1 MAKEKSLYNLTWEKK
16 NYENGEKREF
26 SDEYGL
32 IGSGE
37 LKGDVLEFNFNNFT
51 VLNHKRRSVSVI
63 HKMLEAPKEIGVV
76 IKIDG
81 KVMYLKEKNTGVI
94 GETINYRDIEGLFVH
109 LRYADIF
116 YSDTYLKNYD
126 GKFFINYK
134 NDKLQEISIAD
145 KFHLTIDDAVIESRR
160 NSSKFYEIK
169 KVYKIEILDFVTACE
184 VYGQLIKY
192 YISRKL
198 EPKDLEILEK
208 MLRDEIKEKL
218 PEIIF
223 EDEDFKE
230 FANLNDRTPKNVFA
244 VQKLYGHIPE
254 LNFEET
260 VNMLETLDDATF
272 EFWLCGLGNKINVR
286 YFKKEI
292 KFYVEEKISF
302 EKMVELFKAI
312 ESLRKYGKISISTD
326 DRKLHLEEL
335 SEEIIFHKGRMAI
348 KDLKLL
354 GKIGKIDKKVE
365 MLINDRDRF
374 AVDGNGKIGITKNN
388 LKKYNLKDFE
398 TYIL

>member
-26 SDEYGL
+26 LDEYEL

-37 LKGDVLEFNFNNFT
+37 LKGNVLEFNFNNFT
-51 VLNHKRRSVSVI
+51 VLNHKRRSVSII
-63 HKMLEAPKEIGVV
+63 HKMLEAPKEIEVV

-94 GETINYRDIEGLFVH
+94 GETINCRDIEGLFVH

-116 YSDTYLKNYD
+116 YSDVFFKNYD

-145 KFHLTIDDAVIESRR
+145 KFHLTIDDAVIESRK

-198 EPKDLEILEK
+198 DPKDLEILEK
-208 MLRDEIKEKL
+208 MLREEIKEKL

-230 FANLNDRTPKNVFA
+230 FVNLNDRTPENVFA
-244 VQKLYGHIPE
+244 SQKLYGYVPK
-254 LNFEET
+254 LDFAET
-260 VNMLETLDDATF
+260 VNMLKKIDDATF
-272 EFWLCGLGNKINVR
+272 EFQLCELGNEIDVRYSKKGINFYVKEKIN
-286 YFKKEI
+286 
-292 KFYVEEKISF
+292 F
-302 EKMVELFKAI
+302 EKMIELFKVI
-312 ESLRKYGKISISTD
+312 EPLRKYGKISISTD
-326 DRKLHLEEL
+326 DRKLHLKETD
-335 SEEIIFHKGRMAI
+335 EEIVFHKGRKSM

-354 GKIGKIDKKVE
+354 EKFGKFNKKVE
-365 MLINDRDRF
+365 LLINGSERF
-374 AVDGNGKIGITKNN
+374 VINATIK
-388 LKKYNLKDFE
+388 
-398 TYIL
+398 

>member
-1 MAKEKSLYNLTWEKK
+1 MTKTNILYDLTWESKS
-16 NYENGEKREF
+16 YEDGEKRDF
-26 SDEYGL
+26 SNKYGL

-94 GETINYRDIEGLFVH
+94 GETINCRDIKGLFVY

-116 YSDTYLKNYD
+116 YSDVFFKDYD

-145 KFHLTIDDAVIESRR
+145 KFHLTIDDAVTESRKD
-160 NSSKFYEIK
+160 SSKFYEIK
-169 KVYKIEILDFVTACE
+169 KVYKIEVSDFMTAYE

-198 EPKDLEILEK
+198 DPKDLEILEK

-230 FANLNDRTPKNVFA
+230 FANLKDRTPENLFA
-244 VQKLYGHIPE
+244 VQKLYKYVPN

-260 VNMLETLDDATF
+260 VNMLETIDDATF
-272 EFWLCGLGNKINVR
+272 EFWLCGLGNEINVR
-286 YFKKEI
+286 YSKKGI
-292 KFYVEEKISF
+292 NFYVKEKINF
-302 EKMVELFKAI
+302 EKMIELFKVI
-312 ESLRKYGKISISTD
+312 EPLRKYGRISISTD
-326 DRKLHLEEL
+326 DRKLHLEETD
-335 SEEIIFHKGRMAI
+335 EEIVFHKGRKSM

-354 GKIGKIDKKVE
+354 EKFGKFNKKVE
-365 MLINDRDRF
+365 LLINGGEKF
-374 AVDGNGKIGITKNN
+374 VINATIK
-388 LKKYNLKDFE
+388 
-398 TYIL
+398 

>member
-16 NYENGEKREF
+16 NYEDGEKREF

-37 LKGDVLEFNFNNFT
+37 LKGDVLEFNFDNFT

-94 GETINYRDIEGLFVH
+94 GETINCRDIKGLFVY

-116 YSDTYLKNYD
+116 YNDVFFKNYD

-145 KFHLTIDDAVIESRR
+145 KFHLTIDDAVTESRKD
-160 NSSKFYEIK
+160 SSKFYEIK
-169 KVYKIEILDFVTACE
+169 KVYKIEILDFVSAYE

-198 EPKDLEILEK
+198 DPKDLEILEK
-208 MLRDEIKEKL
+208 MLRDEIEEKL

-230 FANLNDRTPKNVFA
+230 FANLKDRTPENVFA

-260 VNMLETLDDATF
+260 VNMLETLDDATL
-272 EFWLCGLGNKINVR
+272 EFWLCGLGNEMKVQYSKGTVEIHVKNKIN
-286 YFKKEI
+286 
-292 KFYVEEKISF
+292 F
-302 EKMVELFKAI
+302 EKMFELFKKLKP
-312 ESLRKYGKISISTD
+312 LRKYGKISISTD
-326 DRKLHLEEL
+326 DRKLYLEETD
-335 SEEIIFHKGRMAI
+335 EEIVFHKGRKSM

-354 GKIGKIDKKVE
+354 EKFGKFNKKVE
-365 MLINDRDRF
+365 LLINGGEKF
-374 AVDGNGKIGITKNN
+374 VINATIK
-388 LKKYNLKDFE
+388 
-398 TYIL
+398 

>member
-94 GETINYRDIEGLFVH
+94 GETINCRDIKGLFVY

-116 YSDTYLKNYD
+116 YSDVFFKNYD

-145 KFHLTIDDAVIESRR
+145 KFHLTIDDAVTESRKD
-160 NSSKFYEIK
+160 SSKFYEIK
-169 KVYKIEILDFVTACE
+169 KVYKIEVSDFMTAYE

-198 EPKDLEILEK
+198 DPKDLEILEK

-230 FANLNDRTPKNVFA
+230 FANLKDRTPENLFA
-244 VQKLYGHIPE
+244 VQKLYKYVPN

-260 VNMLETLDDATF
+260 VNTLETLDDATF
-272 EFWLCGLGNKINVR
+272 EFLLCGLGNKIKVQ
-286 YFKKEI
+286 YSKGT
-292 KFYVEEKISF
+292 VEFHVKNKINF
-302 EKMVELFKAI
+302 EKMFELFKKLKP
-312 ESLRKYGKISISTD
+312 LRKYGRILIFTEEKG
-326 DRKLHLEEL
+326 LYLEEL
-335 SEEIIFHKGRMAI
+335 SDEIVFHKGKMAL
-348 KDLKLL
+348 KDLKFLTKH
-354 GKIGKIDKKVE
+354 GITDKKV
-365 MLINDRDRF
+365 L
-374 AVDGNGKIGITKNN
+374 
-388 LKKYNLKDFE
+388 
-398 TYIL
+398 